1 MKVCKECKNTLKQ
14 LEGSNRY
21 YCDKCWNPYWEDQL
35 TDGICAK
42 CQDNEYAGNPN
53 WAGDD

>member
-1 MKVCKECKNTLKQ
+1 MDIEVQ
-14 LEGSNRY
+14 D
-21 YCDKCWNPYWEDQL
+21 CDKCWNPYWEDQL
-35 TDGICAK
+35 TNGVCAN

>member
-1 MKVCKECKNTLKQ
+1 MEIEVQ
-14 LEGSNRY
+14 D
-21 YCDKCWNPYWEDQL
+21 CDKCWNPYWADQL
-35 TDGICAK
+35 IDGVCAN